1 MSSVN
6 ELTDKNNPNR
16 FRGTVKWFDAKK
28 GFGFVSNESL
38 GDVFCHFSTI
48 HKNGFKNLY
57 EGEKVRFEVEE
68 SDRGLRTLKVW
79 KLKKRSRRQA
89 RDVVE
94 NQTTKGES
102 ENV

>member
-1 MSSVN
+1 MSSAN
-6 ELTDKNNPNR
+6 ELASENNPDR

-48 HKNGFKNLY
+48 RKNGFKKLY
-57 EGEKVRFEVEE
+57 EGDRVRFEVEE
-68 SDRGLRTLKVW
+68 SDKGLRTLKVW
-79 KLKKRSRRQA
+79 KLRKRNRRQT